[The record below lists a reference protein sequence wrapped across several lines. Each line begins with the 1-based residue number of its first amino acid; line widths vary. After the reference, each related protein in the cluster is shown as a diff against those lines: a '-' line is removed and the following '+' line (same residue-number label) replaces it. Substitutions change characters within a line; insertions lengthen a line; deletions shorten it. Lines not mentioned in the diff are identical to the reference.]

1 MNSPKNSLSK
11 ILNIETLQKY
21 THLFYLDSRKKLKRT
36 MNKEKKNMIVGIL
49 KLSINTSICP
59 IWAHWIIFP
68 SHKFGRPFIN
78 HIVSAPNKANLI
90 HQPNKELRR
99 RDRFFQGYIFLFCYK
114 SQDAHFHFT
123 ETFKQT
129 CFINKEKNHKK
140 GRQFFLSI
148 LDGGLPKMV
157 ICLGLFGF
165 WYFKKME
172 L

>member
-1 MNSPKNSLSK
+1 
-11 ILNIETLQKY
+11 
-21 THLFYLDSRKKLKRT
+21 
-36 MNKEKKNMIVGIL
+36 MIVGIL

-140 GRQFFLSI
+140 GRQFFFLLI

-165 WYFKKME
+165 WYFKKKKWNCKPLSAIYFWSFQLARGKE
-172 L
+172 GSTPHICQHWLKFAHKKIYS